1 MCGNDHKTHYFLS
14 FFFLKLCLYP
24 LKWGKFEF
32 SINES
37 KLSMPE
43 YRCHSKH
50 SFLSGENLPNI
61 HFNKLLPLFYDNDQ
75 RCDQRATVKTAS
87 IFVNMLTTVNS
98 INSLEWSTWR
108 DRIQSMDTCID
119 EGTKWKVKKKISRD
133 TAIHFPRQFENC
145 HL

>member
-24 LKWGKFEF
+24 LKWGNSSFQSMKVNCQCQ
-32 SINES
+32 SIDAI
-37 KLSMPE
+37 
-43 YRCHSKH
+43 R
-50 SFLSGENLPNI
+50 NI
-61 HFNKLLPLFYDNDQ
+61 HFFPVKICQTDRPNKLLPLFYDNDQ

-87 IFVNMLTTVNS
+87 IFVNMLTAVNT

-108 DRIQSMDTCID
+108 DRNQSMDTCID
-119 EGTKWKVKKKISRD
+119 EGTKWKVKKKILRD